1 MAQKRPPVLVRCG
14 LPAGSSAPGRDDTE
28 KRVLR
33 RSARSP
39 FVARKLVSHVP
50 EYRRACHSNS
60 DHWFCRG
67 FAVSRTKGKWGWRHS
82 RYRGSIP
89 LSYLYTLLSVT
100 YEYNTDPVKGF
111 LTLFTSE
118 SKLVDGCPRSFR
130 SRVSA
135 LAGLTVF

>member
-1 MAQKRPPVLVRCG
+1 MAPWSCALPSTRMHARMKSGPGSRFQKPNCTTSTR
-14 LPAGSSAPGRDDTE
+14 A
-28 KRVLR
+28 
-33 RSARSP
+33 P
-39 FVARKLVSHVP
+39 FVARKLVPHVP
-50 EYRRACHSNS
+50 EYQRACHSNS

-130 SRVSA
+130 SRV
-135 LAGLTVF
+135 